1 MIIDILFLIV
11 LIFSIIKGLQKGF
24 IVALFSIL
32 GWIVGLAA
40 ALKLST
46 TVAAWLGTTTSI
58 QAKWLPPLAFILVFI
73 ATVMLIRIGAKMIEG
88 IIEFAFLGWANKA
101 LGILLYIALYTVI
114 FSILL
119 FYAIQLQLLP
129 QAVLNE
135 SISYK
140 WIEPWGPGLMNAL
153 GSVIPFFQDMF
164 QQLKDF
170 FQQLQQKPIS

>member
-1 MIIDILFLIV
+1 MVIDILFLVI
-11 LIFSIIKGLQKGF
+11 LIYSLIKGYQKGF

-58 QAKWLPPLAFILVFI
+58 ETRWLPPLAFILVFL
-73 ATVMLIRIGAKMIEG
+73 ATVILIRIGAKMIEG

-101 LGILLYIALYTVI
+101 LGILLYIALHTVI

-119 FYAIQLQLLP
+119 FFGIQLQFLS
-129 QAVLNE
+129 QSVINE
-135 SISYK
+135 SITYK

-153 GSVIPFFQDMF
+153 GSVIPFFRDMF

-170 FQQLQQKPIS
+170 FQQLQQKPIT